1 MPKGHRGD
9 PIQVD
14 SADDMESDKSGM
26 TLKLRYATN
35 PHSAA
40 LLQQSL
46 KFKVLYQAVPLTTG
60 WTLGMT
66 LRPRRGGCDGRCV
79 GSGFENGWGFF
90 LY

>member
-1 MPKGHRGD
+1 
-9 PIQVD
+9 
-14 SADDMESDKSGM
+14 M

-40 LLQQSL
+40 PLQQSL

-66 LRPRRGGCDGRCV
+66 LRPRRGGCDG
-79 GSGFENGWGFF
+79 GGGNDGLESG
-90 LY
+90 